1 MNSTQY
7 LIILITAVVGFC
19 IYVVAEI
26 VRLRQR
32 MAERQA
38 DVMRGWVSPYH
49 RYITYNEAVRMSMAE
64 RYRLT
69 EEIRTRLEGG
79 DGA

>member
-7 LIILITAVVGFC
+7 LIILITAVVCFGIFVL
-19 IYVVAEI
+19 IEI
-26 VRLRQR
+26 MRLRR
-32 MAERQA
+32 RGIERQA
-38 DVMRGWVSPYH
+38 MRGWVNPYH
-49 RYITYNEAVRMSMAE
+49 RYITPDEAVQMSMAE

>member
-7 LIILITAVVGFC
+7 LIILITAVVCFC
-19 IYVVAEI
+19 IYVLAEI
-26 VRLRQR
+26 VRLRKR
-32 MAERQA
+32 GIERQA
-38 DVMRGWVSPYH
+38 MRGWVNPYH
-49 RYITYNEAVRMSMAE
+49 RQTTPDEAVHMSMAE

-79 DGA
+79 DSA